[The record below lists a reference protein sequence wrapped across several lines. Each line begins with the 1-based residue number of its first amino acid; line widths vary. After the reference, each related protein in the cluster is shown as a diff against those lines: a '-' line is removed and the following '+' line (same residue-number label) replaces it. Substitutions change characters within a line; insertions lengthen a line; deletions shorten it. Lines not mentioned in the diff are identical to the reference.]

1 MQSSRTSGLSIATP
15 LPHTLDMFDLLIT
28 GGQVVDGSGSPWF
41 RADLGIRGER
51 IEAVGNLA
59 AAAAKRRLDVTGRVV
74 APGFIDTH
82 VHGDLALL
90 ADPTHESAIHQ
101 GITTYIIGQ
110 DGCGMAPAS
119 PTTIEYMRQYTA
131 GFTGKFPQLECR
143 WRTLDEYL
151 ASFHRRTSLNV
162 AYLVPNGTV
171 RMEAMGLE
179 TRPPN
184 GEELKTMRRLVRE
197 AMDQGA
203 VGLSTGLDYIPS
215 KYAAREEIAALAK
228 EITDGD
234 GVYVSH
240 VRAHGGPKWHEALDE
255 LAFICQTS
263 GCLGHVSHFNV
274 QAEKYLPRIDAM
286 RRLGLDVTFDTY
298 PYLAGMTIL
307 AMIVLPD
314 SVQEG
319 GVAATLKRLK
329 DKRTR
334 AEVADFIRGRTF
346 ASDLIRLA
354 GIGSDRFAGLEGRT
368 LTEAC
373 RETGMDI
380 GELACELLF
389 ESQLAA
395 SAVVFDGK
403 RTERDLIACM
413 RHAAQMG
420 SSDGI
425 FTGKMPHPRGYG
437 AFARFISE
445 YVRKRNAWSLE
456 EAVRHLTH
464 HPARRYRLPDR
475 GLLAKGMVADV
486 IVFDPETFEDRAS
499 YANPKVLA
507 AGMDHVLVAGQ
518 LTLENGKHT
527 GVTNGQALRR
537 AT

>member
-1 MQSSRTSGLSIATP
+1 MTLSV
-15 LPHTLDMFDLLIT
+15 PHTLDMFDLILT
-28 GGQVVDGSGSPWF
+28 GGRVVDGSGSPWF
-41 RADLGIRGER
+41 LADVGIRGER

-59 AAAAKRRLDVTGRVV
+59 NAETKRRLDVADRIV

-90 ADPTHESAIHQ
+90 ADPTHPPAVHQ
-101 GITTYIIGQ
+101 GVTTYIIGQ

-119 PTTIEYMRQYTA
+119 AATIAYMRQYTA
-131 GFTGKFPQLECR
+131 GFTGSFPRLDCR
-143 WRTLDEYL
+143 WRSLDEYL
-151 ASFHRRTSLNV
+151 AHFHRKTSINV

-171 RMEAMGLE
+171 RMEAMGLA
-179 TRPPN
+179 TRPPT
-184 GEELKTMRRLVRE
+184 GDEIEAMKRLVRE

-215 KYAAREEIAALAK
+215 KYAAAEEIAELAREVAK
-228 EITDGD
+228 RD

-240 VRAHGGPKWHEALDE
+240 VRAQGGPKWHEALDE
-255 LAFICQTS
+255 LASICQSS
-263 GCLGHVSHFNV
+263 GCMGHVSHFNV
-274 QAEKYLPRIDAM
+274 RAERYLPRIDAM
-286 RRLGLDVTFDTY
+286 RRLGIDVTFDTY

-314 SVQEG
+314 WVQEG
-319 GVAATLKRLK
+319 GVGATLDRLG
-329 DKRTR
+329 DKRVR
-334 AEVADFIRGRTF
+334 AAVADFIRGRAF
-346 ASDLIRLA
+346 ASDNIRLA
-354 GIGSDRFAGLEGRT
+354 GIACERFADLEGLT

-373 RETGMDI
+373 GRTEMDF

-389 ESQLAA
+389 ESKLAA
-395 SAVVFDGK
+395 SAVIFDGK

-413 RHAAQMG
+413 RHPAQMG

-425 FTGKMPHPRGYG
+425 FTGTMPHPRGHG
-437 AFARFISE
+437 AFARFLGE
-445 YVRKRNAWSLE
+445 YVRKRGAWTVE

-475 GLLAKGMVADV
+475 GLVGRGMVADLV
-486 IVFDPETFEDRAS
+486 VFDPESFEDRAS
-499 YANPKVLA
+499 YASPKELA
-507 AGMDHVLVAGQ
+507 VGMDHVLVGGQ

-537 AT
+537 AP